1 MSDSK
6 LNIAIIGASGGIGS
20 ALVRILAR
28 QDNVGS
34 IHACSRSRLNF
45 ALPNV
50 FTQHIDL
57 EDENTIEQAAVEGS
71 TQNPYD
77 LVIVATGILH
87 DGVVQPEK
95 ALRDLSAEKFSRVFS
110 INTIGPALV
119 AKHYLP
125 QLNKDRRSLFAAITA
140 RVGSIS
146 DNHLGGWYAY
156 RASKA
161 ALNMIIRNASIE
173 MARRN
178 KAAIIVGLHPG
189 TVESELSEPFRKHV
203 PQEKLFTPEYSATRL
218 LSVINDLKPEDNGKF
233 FAWDGTGILP

>member
-20 ALVRILAR
+20 ALVRALAK
-28 QDNVGS
+28 QDNVDS

-57 EDENTIEQAAVEGS
+57 EDENTIEQAAIAGS

-95 ALRDLSAEKFSRVFS
+95 ALRDLSAEKFFRVFS

-125 QLNKDRRSLFAAITA
+125 RLNKDRRSLFAAITA

-189 TVESELSEPFRKHV
+189 TVKSELSEPFRKHV
-203 PQEKLFTPEYSATRL
+203 PQEKLFTPEYSATQL
-218 LSVINDLKPEDNGKF
+218 LTVIKQLSAEDSGKF
-233 FAWDGTGILP
+233 FAWDGTRILP